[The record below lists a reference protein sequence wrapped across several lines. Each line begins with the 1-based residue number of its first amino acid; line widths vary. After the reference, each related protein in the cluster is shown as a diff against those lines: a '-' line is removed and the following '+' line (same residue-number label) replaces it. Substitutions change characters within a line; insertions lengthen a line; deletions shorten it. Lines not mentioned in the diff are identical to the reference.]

1 MYRTNSYKI
10 LLGKNKGK
18 LNKWTCYG
26 LDDSVLQRYK
36 FSLDYYIL
44 PCNLNQNPRCGI
56 IFFFPAMYKSIQ
68 INSKIHMEM
77 QRPRKDKLF
86 LKKNK
91 YEGLTL

>member
-26 LDDSVLQRYK
+26 LDDSVLERYK

-44 PCNLNQNPRCGI
+44 PRNLNQNPRCGI
-56 IFFFPAMYKSIQ
+56 IFFSQQCTNQYKSI
-68 INSKIHMEM
+68 
-77 QRPRKDKLF
+77 
-86 LKKNK
+86 LKFIWKCK
-91 YEGLTL
+91 GQEKTSFS

>member
-26 LDDSVLQRYK
+26 LDDSVLQRYVFFRLLHTSMQSQPK
-36 FSLDYYIL
+36 SKMWDF
-44 PCNLNQNPRCGI
+44 
-56 IFFFPAMYKSIQ
+56 FFFPAMYKSIQ